1 MSRTAAILL
10 CTYDGESYL
19 PAQLDSFDSQTYSNW
34 IVHASDDSRGSGTRA
49 ILEQYRQKWGPARMS
64 IWRGPQK
71 GFAANFL
78 SLACNPSI
86 DADIYF
92 FSDQDDIWK
101 PAKID
106 RAARWLASIPDD
118 VPALYCSRT
127 QLIDEHG
134 NSLGYSPLF
143 KRQPCFANALAQNV
157 GGGNTMAFNRAAR
170 DLLVKTGPHTQI
182 VAHDWWTY
190 LLVSACGAVH
200 YDGCPSILYRQ
211 HGGNL
216 IGANKSARA
225 RLYRL
230 NMLLKGHLKAWNDTH
245 IEALMP
251 HQSMMP
257 PENRAKLNCFSQA
270 RNRSFFPRVWGVLGS
285 GIYRQTVMGNIGLAA
300 AALFNRI

>member
-1 MSRTAAILL
+1 MSRTAAIL

-118 VPALYCSRT
+118 VPALYCSDAADRRT
-127 QLIDEHG
+127 RQLPRILPALQTSALFCERASPERRWRQHHG
-134 NSLGYSPLF
+134 VQQG
-143 KRQPCFANALAQNV
+143 RQRPAC
-157 GGGNTMAFNRAAR
+157 
-170 DLLVKTGPHTQI
+170 KTGPHTQI

-190 LLVSACGAVH
+190 LLVSLRRHVH

>member
-1 MSRTAAILL
+1 M
-10 CTYDGESYL
+10 
-19 PAQLDSFDSQTYSNW
+19 
-34 IVHASDDSRGSGTRA
+34 GSGA
-49 ILEQYRQKWGPARMS
+49 HVHMARPS
-64 IWRGPQK
+64 K
-71 GFAANFL
+71 GFCRELPVSGLQPFNRRGYLFL
-78 SLACNPSI
+78 
-86 DADIYF
+86 
-92 FSDQDDIWK
+92 SDQDDIWK

-170 DLLVKTGPHTQI
+170 DLLVKPVHTLRSSPTIGGPTC
-182 VAHDWWTY
+182 W
-190 LLVSACGAVH
+190 SACGGHVH

-251 HQSMMP
+251 HQSMMS

-270 RNRSFFPRVWGVLGS
+270 RNRSFFHAYGEFWDQASTARP
-285 GIYRQTVMGNIGLAA
+285 
-300 AALFNRI
+300 